1 MLRLDAA
8 GFFRPSPRPVEGSA
22 MAQLFHRSANTI
34 ARATIGGIILG
45 LGAFTVAACMLDRS
59 PYATDQNVVRDQ
71 PVPFSHA
78 HHVRDLGLDCRY
90 CHTSVTDST
99 FAGIPPTK
107 TCMTCHSRI
116 WTDAAILQPV
126 RQSWSDEIPIHWTR
140 VHNLPDFVYFPHD
153 IHVNK
158 GVACVECHGPVNQM
172 PLMFQAASLE
182 MSWCL
187 ECHRDPADH
196 LRPRDQV
203 FNMDFSLDER
213 IKKEYS
219 TPEHPVVDQKTLG
232 QALVSLYH
240 VPTDG
245 RITNCYT
252 CHR

>member
-1 MLRLDAA
+1 
-8 GFFRPSPRPVEGSA
+8 
-22 MAQLFHRSANTI
+22 MAQLFHPSMN
-34 ARATIGGIILG
+34 
-45 LGAFTVAACMLDRS
+45 TVAKAIICGAVLALCAYIVVASLIMRS
-59 PYATDQNVVRDQ
+59 PYVTNQGVVRDQ
-71 PVPFSHA
+71 PVPFSHQ

-99 FAGIPPTK
+99 FAGLPATK

-116 WTDAAILQPV
+116 WTDAPV
-126 RQSWSDEIPIHWTR
+126 LEAVRKSWRDEIPLKWTR

-158 GVACVECHGPVNQM
+158 GVACVTCHGQVDQM
-172 PLMFQAASLE
+172 PLMFQAASLQ
-182 MSWCL
+182 MRWCL
-187 ECHRDPADH
+187 DCHRSPQNY

-203 FNMDFSLDER
+203 FNMNFAIDDKVKQNFSDADHRVTDQDSLGAAL
-213 IKKEYS
+213 IK
-219 TPEHPVVDQKTLG
+219 
-232 QALVSLYH
+232 LYH